1 MENEPL
7 KKAKK
12 PLYSLF
18 EIDYLISIHSDLD
31 YYLAYKWSIDPHSGE
46 LLLYIIEIHN
56 DFPLIQMEVRGH
68 NSLDMIYF
76 LNEIMI
82 EFYSDVEEDEED
94 EGFEYNYSLN

>member
-31 YYLAYKWSIDPHSGE
+31 YYLAYKWGIDLYTGE

-56 DFPLIQMEVRGH
+56 DFPLIQMEIRGH
-68 NSLDMIYF
+68 NSLEMIHY

-82 EFYSDVEEDEED
+82 HFYGDVEEDED
-94 EGFEYNYSLN
+94 EGFQYDICYN